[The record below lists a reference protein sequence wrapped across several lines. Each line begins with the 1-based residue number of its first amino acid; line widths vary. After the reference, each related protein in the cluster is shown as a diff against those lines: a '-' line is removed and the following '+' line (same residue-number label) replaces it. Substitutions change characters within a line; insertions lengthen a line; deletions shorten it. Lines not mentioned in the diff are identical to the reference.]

1 MDRFDQNH
9 VKCSNNKKLEKE
21 ERQEMPKRQ
30 EDNRFVAILEHK
42 QTTHTQVHVRGVR
55 EKDEEQ

>member
-1 MDRFDQNH
+1 MDDLMF
-9 VKCSNNKKLEKE
+9 KCSNNFKKLEKR

-42 QTTHTQVHVRGVR
+42 QTTHTHMSARKRGKGER
-55 EKDEEQ
+55 